1 MEWTPSKGM
10 TVPDLRAVL
19 LSWGVFSLSSDK
31 KELGKLVAKHY
42 TEVMMQQ
49 MSKRSSQPSAA
60 ASSSS
65 GTYGINQGVGTDEPQ
80 VALSFIGDDDSLCE
94 EVNKI
99 NLDKLI
105 VNKMPAGKPANA
117 EYSSAACAS
126 AAAPEEVDFINVF
139 GRKDELEY
147 EQSAACA
154 GEDTPGD
161 DPLPSLRKSVAKAK
175 AKHNAKA
182 NKKNGKKDDA

>member
-42 TEVMMQQ
+42 TEVMMEQ
-49 MSKRSSQPSAA
+49 MSKRGSQPFAV

-65 GTYGINQGVGTDEPQ
+65 GTYGINQGVGTDEPH
-80 VALSFIGDDDSLCE
+80 ATISFIGDDDSLGE
-94 EVNKI
+94 E
-99 NLDKLI
+99 
-105 VNKMPAGKPANA
+105 VNKMPAGEPANA

-126 AAAPEEVDFINVF
+126 A
-139 GRKDELEY
+139 
-147 EQSAACA
+147 AACA

-161 DPLPSLRKSVAKAK
+161 DPLPSLHKSMAKAK